1 MSIRK
6 EDLDLE
12 NPLNNLKLF
21 WNAGKENWKKKEHI
35 ARLTVFYSKY
45 HPSKLDSITSLLSKY
60 EGRELEMYNNIVKK
74 YGADALSPAER
85 KKLENTHIL
94 TEYYKIHNPEKVSD
108 VPKLISKY
116 SDDYDHLFAKMQ
128 KKYGIDP
135 RDEIPIEKVEIHA
148 PEEQVAPKAEEV
160 SEEYSD
166 YSYSEEETKPRMLSS
181 PRKDDGTNLFSSLLK
196 SSKKLLNELS
206 AGGKPSE
213 KTSPAKSSVKA
224 DIGGALID
232 RDVALQ
238 SELGQR
244 LTRTIQ
250 SEMEHVDN
258 TLNELAGVMKTEN
271 DLWQVLAEEASKDSS
286 SAISGYSARLG
297 SLLERVK
304 AIEIM
309 LMNREEELQRRD
321 LEAWKSQKEMKFGKL
336 QDFYT
341 MQVEEKR
348 QKMKE
353 MSDQPTNTAPKTTP
367 AASVEQTSKPTE
379 FSD

>member
-1 MSIRK
+1 M
-6 EDLDLE
+6 
-12 NPLNNLKLF
+12 
-21 WNAGKENWKKKEHI
+21 
-35 ARLTVFYSKY
+35 
-45 HPSKLDSITSLLSKY
+45 
-60 EGRELEMYNNIVKK
+60 
-74 YGADALSPAER
+74 
-85 KKLENTHIL
+85 
-94 TEYYKIHNPEKVSD
+94 
-108 VPKLISKY
+108 
-116 SDDYDHLFAKMQ
+116 
-128 KKYGIDP
+128 
-135 RDEIPIEKVEIHA
+135 EIHA

-166 YSYSEEETKPRMLSS
+166 YSYSEEEMKPRMLSS

-286 SAISGYSARLG
+286 SAISGYRLSLG
-297 SLLERVK
+297 SF
-304 AIEIM
+304 
-309 LMNREEELQRRD
+309 
-321 LEAWKSQKEMKFGKL
+321 W
-336 QDFYT
+336 T
-341 MQVEEKR
+341 
-348 QKMKE
+348 
-353 MSDQPTNTAPKTTP
+353 
-367 AASVEQTSKPTE
+367 
-379 FSD
+379 